1 MICHYK
7 TNLSGAFRVYYYI
20 NERIARYEHQRT
32 ILEIFPHRHHT
43 IYGNHHLP
51 SDHSFFGRIAGSTHY
66 LYFGTHTNDAP
77 DGKVETETQCCRIAD
92 YGRDGYGIFGSARTD
107 NLATGKPT
115 SGHQSGPANIHC
127 PDAAGGRVYQRK
139 NGL

>member
-1 MICHYK
+1 MSIKEQYWK
-7 TNLSGAFRVYYYI
+7 YSLIVIILFMGIIIFRQITPFLGGLLGA
-20 NERIARYEHQRT
+20 
-32 ILEIFPHRHHT
+32 LT
-43 IYGNHHLP
+43 IYILV
-51 SDHSFFGRIAGSTHY
+51 RTQM
-66 LYFGTHTNDAP
+66 
-77 DGKVETETQCCRIAD
+77 ETETQCCRIAD

>member
-1 MICHYK
+1 MSIKEQYWK
-7 TNLSGAFRVYYYI
+7 YSLIVIILFMGIIIFRQITPFLGGLLGAL
-20 NERIARYEHQRT
+20 T
-32 ILEIFPHRHHT
+32 
-43 IYGNHHLP
+43 
-51 SDHSFFGRIAGSTHY
+51 
-66 LYFGTHTNDAP
+66 